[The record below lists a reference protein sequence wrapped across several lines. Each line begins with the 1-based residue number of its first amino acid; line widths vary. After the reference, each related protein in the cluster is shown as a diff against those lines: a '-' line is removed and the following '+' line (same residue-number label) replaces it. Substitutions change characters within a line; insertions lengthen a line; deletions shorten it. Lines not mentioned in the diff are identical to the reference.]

1 MCNVLSADDLDIMG
15 GVMRKLRTI
24 AKEKISQTDGFTI
37 LEVIVGLI
45 IFTLGLLL
53 LTSMMAVSMKENSW
67 SKDAT
72 QSAQMIREKIEQIK
86 RNPATRLSSGS
97 DAIGDFRRS
106 WDVSQVTPNLYAVT
120 VRVIWTD
127 VDQSDHACSTMTYIQ
142 QGH

>member
-1 MCNVLSADDLDIMG
+1 MKTQIHFGID
-15 GVMRKLRTI
+15 R
-24 AKEKISQTDGFTI
+24 ISQAGGFTI

-53 LTSMMAVSMKENSW
+53 LTSMMAVSMQGNSW
-67 SKDAT
+67 SKDTT

-86 RNPATRLSSGS
+86 SNPATHLSSGS

-106 WDVSQVTPNLYAVT
+106 WDVSQVTQNLYAVT
-120 VRVIWTD
+120 VRVVWTD

-142 QGH
+142 QGN

>member
-1 MCNVLSADDLDIMG
+1 MKTQMHFGIDRIS
-15 GVMRKLRTI
+15 RTG
-24 AKEKISQTDGFTI
+24 GFTI
-37 LEVIVGLI
+37 LEVMVGLI

-53 LTSMMAVSMKENSW
+53 LTSMMAVSMQGNSW
-67 SKDAT
+67 SKDTT

-86 RNPATRLSSGS
+86 SNPATHLSSGS

-106 WDVSQVTPNLYAVT
+106 WDVSQVTQNLYAVT
-120 VRVIWTD
+120 VRVVWTD

>member
-1 MCNVLSADDLDIMG
+1 MKTQMHFRIDPIS
-15 GVMRKLRTI
+15 RTG
-24 AKEKISQTDGFTI
+24 GFTI
-37 LEVIVGLI
+37 LEVMVGLI

-53 LTSMMAVSMKENSW
+53 LTSMMAVSMQGNSR

-86 RNPATRLSSGS
+86 SNPATHLSSGS

-106 WDVSQVTPNLYAVT
+106 WNVNQMTPNLYAVT
-120 VRVIWTD
+120 VRVAWTD
-127 VDQSDHACSTMTYIQ
+127 VDQSDHACSSMTYIQ

>member
-1 MCNVLSADDLDIMG
+1 
-15 GVMRKLRTI
+15 MRELGSIGKGR
-24 AKEKISQTDGFTI
+24 ISQTDGFTI
-37 LEVIVGLI
+37 LEVIVGSV

-53 LTSMMAVSMKENSW
+53 LMSMMVLSMRGNSW

-86 RNPATRLSSGS
+86 SDPATHLSSGN

-106 WDVSQVTPNLYAVT
+106 WDVSQVTPNLYALT
-120 VRVIWTD
+120 VRVVWTD

-142 QGH
+142 QGD